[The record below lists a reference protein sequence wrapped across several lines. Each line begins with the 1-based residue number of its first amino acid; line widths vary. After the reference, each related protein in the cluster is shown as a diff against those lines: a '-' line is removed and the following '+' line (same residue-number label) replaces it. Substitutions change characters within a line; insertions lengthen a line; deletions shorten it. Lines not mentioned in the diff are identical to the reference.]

1 MAAGLVNLVVR
12 YSDVLTG
19 RGVPV
24 DSLRGRLFNAMGA
37 AKGEIVPT
45 AKSDVDGVYYEY
57 EDLDVHDPAVYPGT
71 YLMVEWLA
79 ERYGVTLPTFP
90 KKYDFVP
97 AYAFPANKT
106 VVIWKNTGCSPFL
119 FYEVWR
125 RRSFEPDVFV
135 GRSFGPS
142 IVDST
147 VFVNEFEARSWKYV
161 VKTAVHADGALQPDG
176 TDINYQEYGGTPT
189 VLRTDLAVCSVEGR
203 IVDLM
208 GRPYFS
214 NQAYDK
220 SIVGFRQYEKDRH
233 QVVGNVYILP
243 EEVVVQTT
251 ELGQF
256 SVILIQDVLAEIWV
270 PSSRFRARFAV
281 PKKDV
286 AGLGDLNFQIL
297 HE

>member
-12 YSDVLTG
+12 YTDVLTG

-24 DSLRGRLFNAMGA
+24 DSLRGRLFNAVGA
-37 AKGEIVPT
+37 AKGEIVPE

-79 ERYGVTLPTFP
+79 DRYGVTLPTFP

-97 AYAFPANKT
+97 AWPFPANKS
-106 VVIWKNTGCSPFL
+106 VVIWKNTTYIPFL

-125 RRSFEPDVFV
+125 TRTGVPDVFV
-135 GRSFGPS
+135 GRSFGPC

-147 VFVNEFEARSWKYV
+147 VFVNEFEARAWTYV
-161 VKTAVHADGALQPDG
+161 IKTAHHRGGALQPDG
-176 TDINYQEYGGTPT
+176 TDIEYDAGCATPT
-189 VLRTDLAVCSVEGR
+189 VLRTDLAVCIVSGR

-214 NQAYDK
+214 NQEYDK
-220 SIVGFRQYEKDRH
+220 SLVGFRQYEKDRH
-233 QVVGNVYILP
+233 QVIGNLYVMP
-243 EEVVVQTT
+243 EEVMVRTT
-251 ELGQF
+251 DQGQF
-256 SVILIQDVLAEIWV
+256 SVVLLQDVLAEIWI
-270 PSSRFRARFAV
+270 PSTRFRARFAV